1 MQGGID
7 ITDNANQKTMVE
19 ELRVEWKRLWLER
32 MDDKVRAE
40 GVAIRDYSSLFVDK
54 GLVIHATREFKPL
67 NFKEILD
74 QHKIL
79 NSEQYISPSP
89 EVGGWKK
96 FVKSN
101 ITSQKSRK
109 TPEKIVVESKKG
121 KFQPKK
127 SGRGWLH
134 NNL

>member
-79 NSEQYISPSP
+79 NSEQYIPPSP

-101 ITSQKSRK
+101 ITSQKYRK
-109 TPEKIVVESKKG
+109 TPEKIVVESKKK